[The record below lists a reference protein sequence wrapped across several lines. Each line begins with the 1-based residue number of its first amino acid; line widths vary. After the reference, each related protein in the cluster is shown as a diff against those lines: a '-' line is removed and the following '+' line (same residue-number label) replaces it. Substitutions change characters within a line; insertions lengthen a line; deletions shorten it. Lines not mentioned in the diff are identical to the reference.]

1 MPERQDS
8 QEPTTQ
14 QGSGTISK
22 SSLVL
27 FIITGAL
34 LAFLAMSEFVT
45 NFADNQSTLI
55 LYLVALFV
63 AAIGTLLGLLVA
75 REIVL
80 TRVQALFIGQVV
92 ALIVL
97 VPCVVFL
104 AINMVETTGQHAV
117 SARKIEPTAK
127 ASDVAD
133 SHQDCA
139 GNWYHYEPEKAVDHK
154 DKTAW
159 RVRENGK
166 DQWIELH
173 YTKPVRVHEVIV
185 IPGHDKI
192 DPTCGIDRFKQLH
205 VVHRASIEF
214 RDETGDVSVKEAKFE
229 RDRSRQ
235 LVTLDSPKVAKSV
248 RFTIEDTYAPGT
260 KEPIDEIAVS
270 EIELK

>member
-1 MPERQDS
+1 MSEGQDS
-8 QEPTTQ
+8 QEPTRQ

-34 LAFLAMSEFVT
+34 LLFLAMSEFVT
-45 NFADNQSTLI
+45 NFADNQRTLI
-55 LYLVALFV
+55 PYLVALFV

-92 ALIVL
+92 ALTVLLPIVG
-97 VPCVVFL
+97 FL
-104 AINMVETTGQHAV
+104 AIKMVETTGPPPV
-117 SARKIEPTAK
+117 SARKIEPTAT
-127 ASDVAD
+127 ASGVAD
-133 SHQDCA
+133 PHQDCA
-139 GNWYHYEPEKAVDHK
+139 GNWFHYEPEKAVDGK

-173 YTKPVRVHEVIV
+173 YTKPVRVNEVIV
-185 IPGHDKI
+185 VPGHDKI
-192 DPTCGIDRFKQLH
+192 DPTCSIDRFKQLH

-214 RDETGDVSVKEAKFE
+214 RGETGGVSVKEAEFK

-235 LVTLDSPKVAKSV
+235 LVTLNSPKVAKSV
-248 RFTIEDTYAPGT
+248 RFTIEDTHAPGT